1 MKINEEN
8 IIEITEE
15 LSSEYEVSKVLSK
28 YPKDTIIVKNVK
40 DFDMPIISGISNTRE
55 KIAKSINCE
64 VSEITKRIIEAID
77 NPIKVEKFTDLSEYN
92 SSKVDLDKIP
102 ILTHYKRDGGKY
114 ITSGV
119 VFARDPESG
128 IQNASIHRMM
138 VLDNE
143 RLVIRIVPRNL
154 YTYFQNAQKSGKDL
168 EIAIA
173 IGMDPAILLA
183 STTSIPIDYNEMD
196 VANAF
201 KNGKLELIKCGNLE
215 VPKADII
222 LEGKISVK
230 ENVAEGP
237 FVDLTDTYDIIRDQP
252 VINLSKMH
260 IKKDNP
266 HYHSIL
272 PAGFEHKLLQG
283 LPQEPRIFKAVKNA
297 VPTVEN
303 VVLTEGGCCWLHAVI
318 SINKQTEGD
327 GKNAIMAA
335 LSAHPS
341 LKHAIVV
348 DTDVNIFDA
357 EDVEYAIATRVKGD
371 KDIMIVPNVRGSS
384 LDPVAE
390 SDGTTTKI
398 GVDATKSFKSLDKF
412 ERVSHSSRR
421 RHRQA
426 DTRLRQNPT
435 DSPSRRFSPVQ
446 TYPAPRHGEAR
457 RHGSPSPRSDT

>member
-1 MKINEEN
+1 MNINDEN

-15 LSSEYEVSKVLSK
+15 LSCEYELSKVLRK
-28 YPKDTIIVKNVK
+28 YPKDTVIIKNVK
-40 DFDMPIISGISNTRE
+40 GFDMPVISGICNTRE
-55 KIAKSINCE
+55 KIANSINCE
-64 VSEITKRIIEAID
+64 VSEITEKIISAME
-77 NPIKVEKFTDLSEYN
+77 NPLKVDKFTDFSDYN
-92 SSKVDLDKIP
+92 TLDINLDKLP
-102 ILTHYKRDGGKY
+102 ILTHYKRDGGAY
-114 ITSGV
+114 ITAGV
-119 VFARDPESG
+119 VFARDPKTG

-138 VLDNE
+138 VLDNK

-154 YTYFQNAQKSGKDL
+154 YTYFQNAKELGEDL

-183 STTSIPIDYNEMD
+183 STTSIPIDFNEMD

-201 KNGKLELIKCGNLE
+201 KNGELELIKCGNLE
-215 VPKADII
+215 VPPADII
-222 LEGKISVK
+222 LEGKISVT
-230 ENVAEGP
+230 ETVAEGP

-252 VINLSKMH
+252 IINLEKMH

-266 HYHSIL
+266 AYHAII

-303 VVLTEGGCCWLHAVI
+303 VVLTEGGCCWLHSVI

-341 LKHAIVV
+341 LKHCVVV
-348 DTDVNIFDA
+348 DRDVNVFDA
-357 EDVEYAIATRVKGD
+357 EDVEYAISTRVKGD
-371 KDIMIVPNVRGSS
+371 RDIMIVPNVRGSS

-398 GVDATKSFKSLDKF
+398 GVDATKSLKTLEKF
-412 ERVSHSSRR
+412 ERVSFG
-421 RHRQA
+421 Q
-426 DTRLRQNPT
+426 
-435 DSPSRRFSPVQ
+435 
-446 TYPAPRHGEAR
+446 
-457 RHGSPSPRSDT
+457 

>member
-1 MKINEEN
+1 MNLNDEN
-8 IIEITEE
+8 IIEITDE
-15 LSSEYEVSKVLSK
+15 LSSEYEISKVLRQ
-28 YPKDTIIVKNVK
+28 YPKDTVIVKNVK
-40 DFDMPIISGISNTRE
+40 GYDMPVVTGICNTRD

-64 VSEITKRIIEAID
+64 VSEITEKIIDAME
-77 NPIKVEKFTDLSEYN
+77 NPMKVEKFTDFSQYN
-92 SSKVDLDKIP
+92 TLDIDLGKIP
-102 ILTHYKRDGGKY
+102 ILTHYKRDGGAY
-114 ITSGV
+114 ITAGV
-119 VFARDPESG
+119 VFARDPKTG

-138 VLDNE
+138 VLDDK

-154 YTYFQNAQKSGKDL
+154 YTYFQNAQEIGEDL
-168 EIAIA
+168 DIAIA

-183 STTSIPIDYNEMD
+183 STTSIPIDYNEME

-201 KNGKLELIKCGNLE
+201 KNGELELIKCGDLE
-215 VPKADII
+215 VPQADII
-222 LEGKISVK
+222 LEGKISVT
-230 ENVAEGP
+230 ETVAEGP

-252 VINLSKMH
+252 IINLSKMH

-266 HYHSIL
+266 AYHAIV

-283 LPQEPRIFKAVKNA
+283 LPQEPRIYKAVKNA

-303 VVLTEGGCCWLHAVI
+303 VVLTEGGCCWLHAVV

-341 LKHAIVV
+341 LKHCVAV
-348 DTDVNIFDA
+348 DTDVDIFDA

-371 KDIMIVPNVRGSS
+371 RDIMIVPNVRGSS

-398 GVDATKSFKSLDKF
+398 GVDATKSLKTLAKF
-412 ERVSHSSRR
+412 ERVS
-421 RHRQA
+421 
-426 DTRLRQNPT
+426 
-435 DSPSRRFSPVQ
+435 F
-446 TYPAPRHGEAR
+446 GE
-457 RHGSPSPRSDT
+457 

>member
-1 MKINEEN
+1 MNINNEN
-8 IIEITEE
+8 IIEITDE
-15 LSSEYEVSKVLSK
+15 LSSEFEVARVLRD
-28 YPKDTIIVKNVK
+28 YPKDTVIIKNVEG
-40 DFDMPIISGISNTRE
+40 FDIPVISGICNTRE
-55 KIAKSINCE
+55 KIAASINCE
-64 VSEITKRIIEAID
+64 VSEITEKIIEASD
-77 NPIKVEKFTDLSEYN
+77 NPIKVDKFTDFSEYDTLEI
-92 SSKVDLDKIP
+92 DLDKIP

-114 ITSGV
+114 ITAGV
-119 VFARDPESG
+119 VFARDPENG

-138 VLDNE
+138 VLDNK

-154 YTYFQNAQKSGKDL
+154 YTYFQKAQKLGKDL
-168 EIAIA
+168 DIAIA

-183 STTSIPIDYNEMD
+183 STTSIPIDYNEME

-201 KNGKLELIKCGNLE
+201 KDGDLTLIKCGELE
-215 VPKADII
+215 VPQADII
-222 LEGKISVK
+222 LEGKISVT
-230 ENVAEGP
+230 ETVDEGP

-252 VINLSKMH
+252 IINLEKMH

-266 HYHSIL
+266 AYHAII

-283 LPQEPRIFKAVKNA
+283 LPQEPRIYKSVKNA

-303 VVLTEGGCCWLHAVI
+303 VVLTEGGCCWLHAAV

-341 LKHAIVV
+341 LKHCVVV
-348 DTDVNIFDA
+348 DTDVNVFDA

-371 KDIMIVPNVRGSS
+371 RDIMIVPNVRGSS

-398 GVDATKSFKSLDKF
+398 GVDATKSLKTLEKF
-412 ERVSHSSRR
+412 ERVS
-421 RHRQA
+421 
-426 DTRLRQNPT
+426 
-435 DSPSRRFSPVQ
+435 F
-446 TYPAPRHGEAR
+446 GE
-457 RHGSPSPRSDT
+457 

>member
-1 MKINEEN
+1 MILDNEN

-15 LSSEYEVSKVLSK
+15 LSNEFEVAKVLRK
-28 YPKDTIIVKNVK
+28 YPKDTVLIKNVK
-40 DFDMPIISGISNTRE
+40 GFDLPVISGICNTRE

-64 VSEITKRIIEAID
+64 VSEITQKIIDAMEK
-77 NPIKVEKFTDLSEYN
+77 PIKVDKFTDFSQYDTLDI
-92 SSKVDLDKIP
+92 DLDKIP
-102 ILTHYKRDGGKY
+102 ILKHYKRDGGAY

-119 VFARDPESG
+119 VFARDPVTG

-138 VLDNE
+138 VLDNK

-154 YTYFQNAQKSGKDL
+154 YTYFQNAQKAGEDL
-168 EIAIA
+168 QIAIA

-201 KNGKLELIKCGNLE
+201 KNGELELIKCGELE
-215 VPKADII
+215 VPQADII
-222 LEGKISVK
+222 LEGKISVT
-230 ENVAEGP
+230 ETIAEGP

-252 VINLSKMH
+252 IINLEKMH
-260 IKKDNP
+260 IKKENAA
-266 HYHSIL
+266 YHAIL

-303 VVLTEGGCCWLHAVI
+303 VVLTEGGCCWLHSVV

-341 LKHAIVV
+341 LKHCVVV
-348 DTDVNIFDA
+348 DRDVDVFDA

-371 KDIMIVPNVRGSS
+371 RDIMIVPNVRGSS

-398 GVDATKSFKSLDKF
+398 GVDATKSLKTVEKF
-412 ERVSHSSRR
+412 ERVS
-421 RHRQA
+421 
-426 DTRLRQNPT
+426 
-435 DSPSRRFSPVQ
+435 FS
-446 TYPAPRHGEAR
+446 E
-457 RHGSPSPRSDT
+457 

>member
-1 MKINEEN
+1 MTKDIMNV
-8 IIEITEE
+8 IQIDDE
-15 LSSEYEVSKVLSK
+15 LDAEYEAAKVLRK
-28 YPKDTIIVKNVK
+28 YPKDTVMLNNIKGYDIPVV
-40 DFDMPIISGISNTRE
+40 SGICNTRE
-55 KIAKSINCE
+55 KIAQSLGCQ
-64 VSEITKRIIEAID
+64 VDEILYKIIDGMNNPTPVTKFID
-77 NPIKVEKFTDLSEYN
+77 LADEYD
-92 SSKVDLDKIP
+92 SKRVDLGKIP
-102 ILTHYKRDGGKY
+102 ILTHYKRDGGAY
-114 ITSGV
+114 ITAGV
-119 VFARDPESG
+119 VFARDPETG

-138 VLDNE
+138 VLDNK

-154 YTYFQNAQKSGKDL
+154 YTYFQNAQKAGEDL
-168 EIAIA
+168 DIAIA

-201 KNGKLELIKCGNLE
+201 KDGELELIKCGDLE
-215 VPKADII
+215 VPQADII
-222 LEGKISVK
+222 LEGKISVT
-230 ENVAEGP
+230 ETVAEGP

-252 VINLSKMH
+252 IINLEKMH

-266 HYHSIL
+266 CYHAII

-303 VVLTEGGCCWLHAVI
+303 VVLTEGGCCWLHAVV

-341 LKHAIVV
+341 LKHCVVV
-348 DTDVNIFDA
+348 DTDVNVFDA
-357 EDVEYAIATRVKGD
+357 EDVEYAISTRVKGD
-371 KDIMIVPNVRGSS
+371 RDIMIVPNVRGSS

-398 GVDATKSFKSLDKF
+398 GVDATKSLKTLEKF
-412 ERVSHSSRR
+412 ERVS
-421 RHRQA
+421 
-426 DTRLRQNPT
+426 
-435 DSPSRRFSPVQ
+435 F
-446 TYPAPRHGEAR
+446 GE
-457 RHGSPSPRSDT
+457 

>member
-1 MKINEEN
+1 MNIKNEN
-8 IIEITEE
+8 IIEIADE
-15 LSSEYEVSKVLSK
+15 LSSEYEVSKVLRQ
-28 YPKDTIIVKNVK
+28 YPKDTVIIKNVK
-40 DFDMPIISGISNTRE
+40 GYDIPIITGICNTRE

-64 VSEITKRIIEAID
+64 VSEITEKIIEAMEK
-77 NPIKVEKFTDLSEYN
+77 PIKVDKFTDFGEYDTLDIDLS
-92 SSKVDLDKIP
+92 KIP
-102 ILTHYKRDGGKY
+102 ILTHYKRDGGAY
-114 ITSGV
+114 ITAGV
-119 VFARDPESG
+119 VFARDPETG

-138 VLDNE
+138 VLDNK

-154 YTYFQNAQKSGKDL
+154 YTYFQNAQKAGKDL

-183 STTSIPIDYNEMD
+183 STTSIPIDYNEME

-201 KNGKLELIKCGNLE
+201 KNGELTLIKCGDLE
-215 VPKADII
+215 VPQADII
-222 LEGKISVK
+222 LEGKISVT
-230 ENVAEGP
+230 ETVAEGP

-252 VINLSKMH
+252 IINLERMH

-266 HYHSIL
+266 HYHAIV

-283 LPQEPRIFKAVKNA
+283 LPQEPRIYKAVMNA

-303 VVLTEGGCCWLHAVI
+303 VVLTEGGCCWLHSVV

-341 LKHAIVV
+341 LKHCVVV
-348 DTDVNIFDA
+348 DTDVNVFDA
-357 EDVEYAIATRVKGD
+357 EDVEYAISTRVKGD
-371 KDIMIVPNVRGSS
+371 RDIMIVPNVRGSS

-398 GVDATKSFKSLDKF
+398 GVDATKSLKALEKF
-412 ERVSHSSRR
+412 ERVS
-421 RHRQA
+421 
-426 DTRLRQNPT
+426 
-435 DSPSRRFSPVQ
+435 F
-446 TYPAPRHGEAR
+446 GE
-457 RHGSPSPRSDT
+457 

>member
-1 MKINEEN
+1 MNIEDEN

-15 LSSEYEVSKVLSK
+15 LSSEFEVARVLRD
-28 YPKDTIIVKNVK
+28 YPKDTVIIKNVK
-40 DFDMPIISGISNTRE
+40 GYEIPIISGICNTRE

-64 VSEITKRIIEAID
+64 VSEITEKIIEASD
-77 NPIKVEKFTDLSEYN
+77 NPIKVDKFSDFSEYN
-92 SSKVDLDKIP
+92 NLEIDLDKIP

-114 ITSGV
+114 ITAGV
-119 VFARDPESG
+119 VFARDPVSG

-138 VLDNE
+138 VLDNK

-154 YTYFQNAQKSGKDL
+154 YTYFQNAQKEGKDL
-168 EIAIA
+168 DIAIA
-173 IGMDPAILLA
+173 IGIDPAILLA

-201 KNGKLELIKCGNLE
+201 KNGQLTLIKCGDLE
-215 VPKADII
+215 VPEADII
-222 LEGKISVK
+222 LEGKISVTETVK
-230 ENVAEGP
+230 EGP

-252 VINLSKMH
+252 VINLEKMH
-260 IKKDNP
+260 IRKDNP
-266 HYHSIL
+266 CYHAII

-283 LPQEPRIFKAVKNA
+283 LPQEPRIFKSVKNA

-303 VVLTEGGCCWLHAVI
+303 VVLTEGGCCWLHAAV

-341 LKHAIVV
+341 LKHCVVV
-348 DTDVNIFDA
+348 DTDVNVFDA

-371 KDIMIVPNVRGSS
+371 RDIMIVPNVRGSS

-398 GVDATKSFKSLDKF
+398 GVDATKSLKTLEKF
-412 ERVSHSSRR
+412 ERVS
-421 RHRQA
+421 
-426 DTRLRQNPT
+426 
-435 DSPSRRFSPVQ
+435 F
-446 TYPAPRHGEAR
+446 GE
-457 RHGSPSPRSDT
+457 

>member
-1 MKINEEN
+1 MKIDDEN
-8 IIEITEE
+8 IIEITDE
-15 LSSEYEVSKVLSK
+15 LSSEYEVSRVLRD
-28 YPKDTIIVKNVK
+28 YPKDTVIIKNVK
-40 DFDMPIISGISNTRE
+40 GFDMPVISGICNTRE

-64 VSEITKRIIEAID
+64 VSEITEKIIEASD
-77 NPIKVEKFTDLSEYN
+77 NPIKVDKFTDFSEYD
-92 SSKVDLDKIP
+92 SLEIDLDKIP

-114 ITSGV
+114 ITAGV
-119 VFARDPESG
+119 VFARDPITG

-138 VLDNE
+138 VLDNK

-154 YTYFQNAQKSGKDL
+154 YTYFQNAQKKKKDL
-168 EIAIA
+168 DIAIA
-173 IGMDPAILLA
+173 IGIDPAILLA

-201 KNGKLELIKCGNLE
+201 KDGELTLIKCGDLE
-215 VPKADII
+215 VPQADII
-222 LEGKISVK
+222 LEGKISVT
-230 ENVAEGP
+230 ETVREGP

-252 VINLSKMH
+252 VINLEKMH

-266 HYHSIL
+266 CYHAII

-283 LPQEPRIFKAVKNA
+283 LPQEPRIFKSVKNA

-303 VVLTEGGCCWLHAVI
+303 VVLTEGGCCWLHAAV

-341 LKHAIVV
+341 LKHCVVV
-348 DTDVNIFDA
+348 DTDVNVFDA

-371 KDIMIVPNVRGSS
+371 RDIMIIPNVRGSS

-398 GVDATKSFKSLDKF
+398 GVDATKSLKKIEKF
-412 ERVSHSSRR
+412 ERVS
-421 RHRQA
+421 
-426 DTRLRQNPT
+426 
-435 DSPSRRFSPVQ
+435 F
-446 TYPAPRHGEAR
+446 GE
-457 RHGSPSPRSDT
+457 